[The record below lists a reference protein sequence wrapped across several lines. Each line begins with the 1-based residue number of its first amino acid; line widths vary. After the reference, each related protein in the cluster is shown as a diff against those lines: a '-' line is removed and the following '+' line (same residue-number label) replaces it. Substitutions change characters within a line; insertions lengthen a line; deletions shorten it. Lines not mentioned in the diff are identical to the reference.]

1 MLREWEV
8 SSGQVRTPALWTREE
23 HDAPA
28 EAQLGDQGLTSKVH
42 GPQLEANSEERFFLL
57 FV

>member
-1 MLREWEV
+1 M

-23 HDAPA
+23 HDTPA
-28 EAQLGDQGLTSKVH
+28 EAQLGDQGPTSKVH
-42 GPQLEANSEERFFLL
+42 GPQLEANSEEGFFLL

>member
-1 MLREWEV
+1 M

-23 HDAPA
+23 HDTPA